1 MFLRSTRSLRSPR
14 SHTYT
19 QMYSVPGLFRAA
31 ACCSIHAPRLHYA
44 RTTPS
49 IFGFSVIIQAEP
61 GIPGGKPET
70 RENPGFPGILGR
82 YASGYMAP

>member
-1 MFLRSTRSLRSPR
+1 MKQR
-14 SHTYT
+14 
-19 QMYSVPGLFRAA
+19 V
-31 ACCSIHAPRLHYA
+31 A

-49 IFGFSVIIQAEP
+49 IFGFSGIIQAEP

-82 YASGYMAP
+82 YECSRKSIIATQGKWRNVAT